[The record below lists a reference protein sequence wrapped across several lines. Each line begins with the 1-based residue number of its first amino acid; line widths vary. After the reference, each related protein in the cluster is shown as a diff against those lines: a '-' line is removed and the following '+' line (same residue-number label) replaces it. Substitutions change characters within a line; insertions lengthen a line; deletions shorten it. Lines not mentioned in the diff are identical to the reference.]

1 MRILITG
8 GAGYLGG
15 RISEYF
21 LNRGDE
27 VLISTR
33 DLFQKKYMPGLLV
46 RKIQWSDPD
55 SLIDICTGVDVI
67 IHASG
72 LNAQDSLKDPVKALE
87 VNGLSTARLLE
98 SAVKQKVKLFI
109 YFSTAHVYAS
119 PLVGEISE
127 TSCPSNLH
135 PYATSKLAG
144 ENIVLQAGIS
154 ENIKTAVL
162 RLSNAFGR
170 PMSKEVDCWMLVVN
184 DLCKQ
189 AVETKKMLIKGTGLE
204 QRNFITITDVTR
216 FIEFLIKSD
225 EDLWKMRLFN
235 LGGEKSYS
243 ILEVAQIIQNRCKIL
258 FGVDVSIECAS
269 IEFKKSKHLDFK
281 LVNLKNSKFELKS
294 EITNEIDELL
304 FFCKSVFSTK
314 SF

>member
-27 VLISTR
+27 VHISTR
-33 DLFQKKYMPGLLV
+33 ELFQKEYLPGLIV
-46 RKIQWSDPD
+46 HKVQWNDPD

-72 LNAQDSLKDPVKALE
+72 LNAQDSLKNPVKALE
-87 VNGLSTARLLE
+87 VNGLFTARLIE
-98 SAVKQKVKLFI
+98 SAVKQKVKQFI
-109 YFSTAHVYAS
+109 FLSTAHVYAS

-127 TSCPSNLH
+127 ITCPSNLH
-135 PYATSKLAG
+135 PYATSNLAG
-144 ENIVLQAGIS
+144 ENLVYQFGSNRNIS
-154 ENIKTAVL
+154 TAVL

-170 PMSKEVDCWMLVVN
+170 PVSKENDCWKLVVN

-189 AVETKKMLIKGTGLE
+189 AVETNKMCINGTGLD

-216 FIEFLIKSD
+216 FIEFLINGD
-225 EDLWKMRLFN
+225 EALWEMKLFN

-243 ILEVAQIIQNRCKIL
+243 IFEIAQIIQERCKIL

-269 IEFKKSKHLDFK
+269 VEYKKSMHLDFK
-281 LVNLKNSKFELKS
+281 LVNLKKSKFELTS
-294 EITNEIDELL
+294 EITKEIDLL
-304 FFCKSVFSTK
+304 LIFCKSFMK
-314 SF
+314 

>member
-21 LNRGDE
+21 LNKGDE

-33 DLFQKKYMPGLLV
+33 DLFQKEYLPGLVV
-46 RKIQWSDPD
+46 RKVQWNDPN

-87 VNGLSTARLLE
+87 VNGLSTARLLK
-98 SAVKQKVKLFI
+98 SAVEQKVKSFI
-109 YFSTAHVYAS
+109 FLSTAHVYAS

-127 TSCPSNLH
+127 TTCPSNLH
-135 PYATSKLAG
+135 PYATSNLAG
-144 ENIVLQAGIS
+144 ENVVLQAGIRG
-154 ENIKTAVL
+154 NIKTAVL

-170 PMSKEVDCWMLVVN
+170 PISKEVDCWMLVVN

-225 EDLWKMRLFN
+225 EELWKMRLFN
-235 LGGEKSYS
+235 LGGEKSFS
-243 ILEVAQIIQNRCKIL
+243 ISGIAQIIQDRCKIL
-258 FGVDVSIECAS
+258 LGIDVSIECAS
-269 IEFKKSKHLDFK
+269 VGVNKSKLLDFK
-281 LVNLKNSKFELKS
+281 LINLKNSKFELTF
-294 EITNEIDELL
+294 EITKEIDDLL
-304 FFCKSVFSTK
+304 IFCKSAFK
-314 SF
+314 